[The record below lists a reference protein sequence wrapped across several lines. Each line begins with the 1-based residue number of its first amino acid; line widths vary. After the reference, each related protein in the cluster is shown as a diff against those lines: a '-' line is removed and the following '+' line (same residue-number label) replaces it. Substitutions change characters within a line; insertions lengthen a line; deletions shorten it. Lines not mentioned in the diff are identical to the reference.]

1 MKDLKQIW
9 LIGID
14 PNDAVKTMN
23 KGLIMQNGAV
33 KVKQLG
39 HYIESADNGGYRHSA
54 RSSDKEVIK
63 GIMSNIQ
70 TITSTDLKNAT
81 ALFRFP
87 RLSLSRD
94 KVKILQEKFDLKL
107 KRNFHQADYGIV
119 SEKYFDGLFC
129 TRWLSKGDPADVLAW
144 AQVYK
149 DVFEDDLYDEIV
161 NMLGKIPEDAHVV
174 IESEYFSS
182 YYHEKA
188 ANIDRYE
195 KMAEG
200 VRKLSESS
208 KYHYYIESL
217 DQWNSI
223 QDNMSKLVW
232 DTNINDLATEDSE
245 VLTEEMYIQLKT
257 MLGWEKTESG
267 CGWQGTRDKENMNLA
282 LAMIA
287 NCNIKESHTYLA
299 LLFSFLSDSM
309 KDASIWNSVNFKSVR
324 KKFQKYIDLNGWNW
338 CHVYNFM
345 LEELIKDDAL
355 TEVAWKEISQKMY
368 DDVLSSQYGVDGKNN
383 FSISPESIQLKPE
396 LRAKMKGVCIEE
408 ELPEPVLDD
417 LEAMVDMHTESHRL

>member
-1 MKDLKQIW
+1 MKDLKQLW
-9 LIGID
+9 LISID
-14 PNDAVKTMN
+14 PNKLDKINNT
-23 KGLIMQNGAV
+23 LIMQNGSV

-39 HYIESADNGGYRHSA
+39 HHIESGNNNGRYSNRA
-54 RSSDKEVIK
+54 NDTEIK
-63 GIMSNIQ
+63 KIMNDVQ
-70 TITSTDLKNAT
+70 TITSDDLKNAT
-81 ALFRFP
+81 ALYRFP

-107 KRNFHQADYGIV
+107 KRDFNDADYGIV
-119 SEKYFDGLFC
+119 SEKYFDGLF
-129 TRWLSKGDPADVLAW
+129 TSKWLKSVESADVLSW

-149 DVFEDDLYDEIV
+149 SEFTDDLYDNIL
-161 NMLGKIPEDAHVV
+161 NALNKIPVDAYVV
-174 IESEYFSS
+174 IETDWWSS
-182 YYHEKA
+182 YNYDNCSNVDAYSKMSEKIRDIGK
-188 ANIDRYE
+188 N
-195 KMAEG
+195 
-200 VRKLSESS
+200 SC
-208 KYHYYIESL
+208 YHYYIESL
-217 DQWNSI
+217 DQWNDI
-223 QDNMSKLVW
+223 QNNMSKLVW

-324 KKFQKYIDLNGWNW
+324 KKFQKYIEFSGWNW
-338 CHVYNFM
+338 CHVYNYL

-368 DDVLSSQYGVDGKNN
+368 DDVLSSQYGIDGANN

-396 LRAKMKGVCIEE
+396 LRAKMKVEE
-408 ELPEPVLDD
+408 ELPQPVLDD